1 MSTKIVTLLENTSRD
16 HELIAA
22 HGLSFYIKTGNRKIL
37 FDLGPDESFLHNA
50 RALRIAVEDVDY
62 VILSHGHR
70 DHTGGL
76 GALLRANTKARI
88 YIHRNALDNLE
99 SISSGRHYIGL
110 DENLKDNER
119 LAVIDGDYEIE
130 PGLRILQTRGNRFM
144 SSANNTLLRNGERDD
159 FSHEINLLIDNRI
172 LMVGCGHR
180 GIVNI
185 MDTVRQTVIPEAV
198 IGGFHLMTPRTGKA
212 IERETVEAIGKELSH
227 YEKTHFYTCHCTGKE
242 AIDILTPLIGK
253 SELSTVET
261 GVILHL

>member
-1 MSTKIVTLLENTSRD
+1 MSTRITTLLENTSRD
-16 HELIAA
+16 HELVSA
-22 HGLSFYIKTGNRKIL
+22 HGLSFYIETEKRKIL
-37 FDLGPDESFLHNA
+37 FDLGPDDSFFRNA
-50 RALRIAVEDVDY
+50 RALKIAVEDVDY

-76 GALLRANTKARI
+76 GAFLHANAKARI

-110 DENLKDNER
+110 DEELKDSDR
-119 LAVIDGDYEIE
+119 LTIIDGDCEIE
-130 PGLRILQTRGNRFM
+130 PGMKIIQAKGSRLM
-144 SSANNTLLRNGERDD
+144 SSANNTLLRNGVKDD
-159 FSHEINLLIDNRI
+159 FSHEIDLLIDDRI
-172 LMVGCGHR
+172 LMIGCGHR

-185 MDTVRQTVIPEAV
+185 MDTVKKTAVPEVV

-212 IERETVEAIGKELSH
+212 IDRETVEAIGKELSQD
-227 YEKTHFYTCHCTGKE
+227 ENTHFYTCHCTGNE
-242 AIDILTPLIGK
+242 AIGILSPLMGK